1 MKPDAIG
8 LTNTIAKKATAPKF
22 PLEESDIN
30 GYFTKLADNGFDM
43 DEVYNQ
49 LLKEGLEA
57 FEKAFQEMLDS
68 LK

>member
-1 MKPDAIG
+1 
-8 LTNTIAKKATAPKF
+8 
-22 PLEESDIN
+22 LEESDIK
-30 GYFTKLADNGFDM
+30 GYFTKLSDSGFDM
-43 DEVYNQ
+43 NKVYRQ